1 MSSDFDSEILI
12 RFILTLLLLV
22 IWLVVIG
29 GILFLIHFLLTLP
42 MRRAEQARLF
52 LELIES
58 ALKRGQPIEEAIVS
72 VSQSREKTFGV
83 RFHMLAACLEEGLRF
98 NEALAKVPRLLP
110 PQVLAMLKVGQQI
123 GDVRKVLP
131 ACRQLLKD
139 AVSQTRGAINYVVIL
154 VFVITPAGFLIFSHM
169 MINVMPRFLEV
180 SAGMEGGQPTWI
192 EFLFAHRVA
201 MVLMQIVLLL
211 VMWLTAFIYIGGPRL
226 VSWLPVLERIDYWLP
241 WRRKRMQRDFSTML
255 ALLLDSGVPEPEA
268 VKLAADCTANKNF
281 QRRSSH
287 AVDCLRRGMRLTEAI
302 QVMDKAGEFH
312 WRLTNASHAH
322 AGFLRSLAGWHE
334 SLNAKAFQQEQAAAH
349 GITTALVLLN
359 GLFVGVVVISVFLFL
374 ISLINAGVLW

>member
-1 MSSDFDSEILI
+1 MSSDILVS
-12 RFILTLLLLV
+12 FTMTLLLLV
-22 IWLVVIG
+22 VWLVVIG
-29 GILFLIHFLLTLP
+29 GLLFLIHFLLTLP
-42 MRRAEQARLF
+42 MRRAERARLF
-52 LELIES
+52 LELVET
-58 ALKRGQPIEEAIVS
+58 ALNRGQPIEEAIVS

-83 RFHMLAACLEEGLRF
+83 RFHALAIWLKDGLRF

-169 MINVMPRFLEV
+169 MINVMHKFLEV

-211 VMWLTAFIYIGGPRL
+211 VMWVTAFIYIGGPRL
-226 VSWLPVLERIDYWLP
+226 VSWLPVLERIDYRLP

-281 QRRSSH
+281 QRRSSYV
-287 AVDCLRRGMRLTEAI
+287 VDCLKQGMKLTEAI

-322 AGFLRSLAGWHE
+322 AGFLQSLAGWHE
-334 SLNAKAFQQEQAAAH
+334 SLDAKAFQQEQAAAH

>member
-1 MSSDFDSEILI
+1 M
-12 RFILTLLLLV
+12 TLLLLV
-22 IWLVVIG
+22 IWVAVIG
-29 GILFLIHFLLTLP
+29 GLLFLSHFLLTLP
-42 MRRAEQARLF
+42 MRRAERERFF
-52 LELIES
+52 LDLIET
-58 ALKRGQPIEEAIVS
+58 ALNRGQPIEETIVS
-72 VSQSREKTFGV
+72 VSQSRERAFGV
-83 RFHMLAACLEEGLRF
+83 HFHSLAVWLKDGLRF

-154 VFVITPAGFLIFSHM
+154 AFVITPAGFLIFSHM

-201 MVLMQIVLLL
+201 VVLMQIVLLL
-211 VMWLTAFIYIGGPRL
+211 VMWITAFIYIGGPRL

-281 QRRSSH
+281 QRRSRY
-287 AVDCLRRGMRLTEAI
+287 AVDCLRRGMKLTEAI

-322 AGFLRSLAGWHE
+322 AGFLQSLAGWHE
-334 SLNAKAFQQEQAAAH
+334 SLDAKAFQQEQAAAH

-374 ISLINAGVLW
+374 VSIINAGVLW